1 MTDTDRLDLARTV
14 PLDDAV
20 ASPDHAETVPLH
32 DVTGPSGQEPTVP
45 LRDLRGGTVG
55 ATRTPDT
62 AGTAA
67 PAATTAPADTPAPD
81 EGHRTTE
88 TPRAT
93 EPMPSQSAPG
103 GAVPPTWDA
112 TPPMPPTSSGRGPMA
127 PVRSGA
133 GRGGGTTAGAFYR
146 EAWRR
151 SPRDFGYMALTAVLL
166 CTLYFAFPA
175 VLGIGGFGSRDVLNP
190 FTLLLFFVALFIA
203 RWLGQ
208 FEKLRM
214 SWADPR
220 PIRPVDWTP
229 RWQQN
234 WWTRTGSAVAN
245 PHYWLYLLHAVVV
258 YPMAAVVT
266 VGAGVL
272 LAAGFVWPIAAVLFY
287 VVAGSYLIDPYQV
300 GSFAGLAFLGLL
312 SMAASVVLFP
322 LWLRGSVLAH
332 YWIDHGLLGGFRAEV
347 LEQRVAGL
355 QASRAGAVTAE
366 GQALRQ
372 IERDLHDGPQQRLVR
387 LRMDLASAER
397 SFEKDPERAKQLI
410 AEASGHAQDA
420 LDELRALSRGFAPPI
435 LLDRGLVAALEALC
449 ARSPIPVGLDIRLPE
464 GLELATEVQRN
475 VYFTVSELLTNTAKH
490 AGAST
495 AGVYLGLLVDASG
508 TWFLTV
514 SVTDDG
520 RGGATPRE
528 GHGIQGLMGR
538 MRALDG
544 ELTVSSPA
552 GGPTEATARIPLGAL
567 NGVPTPRA

>member
-1 MTDTDRLDLARTV
+1 APRDPRRCSRTGSCTCST
-14 PLDDAV
+14 PPPSAPRGSGQGP
-20 ASPDHAETVPLH
+20 ASP
-32 DVTGPSGQEPTVP
+32 
-45 LRDLRGGTVG
+45 
-55 ATRTPDT
+55 
-62 AGTAA
+62 
-67 PAATTAPADTPAPD
+67 
-81 EGHRTTE
+81 
-88 TPRAT
+88 
-93 EPMPSQSAPG
+93 
-103 GAVPPTWDA
+103 
-112 TPPMPPTSSGRGPMA
+112 
-127 PVRSGA
+127 VR
-133 GRGGGTTAGAFYR
+133 RGGGSGMSAGAFYR

-175 VLGIGGFGSRDVLNP
+175 VLGIGGLGSRDVFNP
-190 FTLLLFFVALFIA
+190 FTLLLFFVALFVA

-214 SWADPR
+214 SWAEPR

-266 VGAGVL
+266 VGAGLL
-272 LAAGFVWPIAAVLFY
+272 LAVGFLWPVAVVLAY
-287 VVAGSYLIDPYQV
+287 VVLGQYVLDPNQIGSI
-300 GSFAGLAFLGLL
+300 AGLVFLALL

-397 SFEKDPERAKQLI
+397 SFEKDPERAKRLI
-410 AEASGHAQDA
+410 SEASGHAQDA

-449 ARSPIPVGLDIRLPE
+449 SRSPIPVGLDVRLPD
-464 GLELATEVQRN
+464 GLELGSEVQRN

-490 AGAST
+490 AGASA
-495 AGVYLGLLVDASG
+495 AGVYLGLLVDPSG

-520 RGGATPRE
+520 HGGASPRE
-528 GHGIQGLMGR
+528 GHGIEGLMGR

-544 ELTVSSPA
+544 ELTVSSPP

>member
-20 ASPDHAETVPLH
+20 PSPDHAETVPL
-32 DVTGPSGQEPTVP
+32 DTTTPE
-45 LRDLRGGTVG
+45 
-55 ATRTPDT
+55 ATI
-62 AGTAA
+62 
-67 PAATTAPADTPAPD
+67 
-81 EGHRTTE
+81 
-88 TPRAT
+88 
-93 EPMPSQSAPG
+93 PMPSATAPG
-103 GAVPPTWDA
+103 PGGPPGGWDA
-112 TPPMPPTSSGRGPMA
+112 TPPVTPAPPVTPGSPSPTSTPTGSTPTGSKPTPSTPDGRGPDA
-127 PVRSGA
+127 PIRSGSGGNGGSG
-133 GRGGGTTAGAFYR
+133 GRLSAGAFYR

-175 VLGIGGFGSRDVLNP
+175 ILGIGGLGSRDVFNP
-190 FTLLLFFVALFIA
+190 FTLLLFFVALFVA

-229 RWQQN
+229 KWQQN

-258 YPMAAVVT
+258 YPLAAVVT
-266 VGAGVL
+266 VGAGLL
-272 LAAGFVWPIAAVLFY
+272 LAVGFLWPVVVVLAYVIGGRYLLDPNDIGSGAGVLF
-287 VVAGSYLIDPYQV
+287 
-300 GSFAGLAFLGLL
+300 LALL

-347 LEQRVAGL
+347 LEERVAGL

-387 LRMDLASAER
+387 LRMDLAAAER
-397 SFEKDPERAKQLI
+397 SFEKDPERAKRLI
-410 AEASGHAQDA
+410 GEASGHAQDA

-449 ARSPIPVGLDIRLPE
+449 SRSPIPVGLDIRLPD
-464 GLELATEVQRN
+464 GLELATEIQRN

-490 AGAST
+490 AGASV
-495 AGVYLGLLVDASG
+495 AGVYLGLLVDTAG

-520 RGGATPRE
+520 RGGATARE
-528 GHGIQGLMGR
+528 GHGIEGLMGR

-544 ELTVSSPA
+544 ELTVSSPL

-567 NGVPTPRA
+567 NGVPTPRT

>member
-14 PLDDAV
+14 PLDDMAQV
-20 ASPDHAETVPLH
+20 DPHAETVPI
-32 DVTGPSGQEPTVP
+32 DGP
-45 LRDLRGGTVG
+45 RG
-55 ATRTPDT
+55 ATK
-62 AGTAA
+62 
-67 PAATTAPADTPAPD
+67 
-81 EGHRTTE
+81 
-88 TPRAT
+88 
-93 EPMPSQSAPG
+93 PMPSLPEHHASAGWAGTPPAGSSAGDGRPG
-103 GAVPPTWDA
+103 GPGGLGPFGPVG
-112 TPPMPPTSSGRGPMA
+112 SGRSA
-127 PVRSGA
+127 RGA
-133 GRGGGTTAGAFYR
+133 GGTGMGAGAFYR
-146 EAWRR
+146 DAWRR
-151 SPRDFGYMALTAVLL
+151 APRDFGYMALTAVLL

-175 VLGIGGFGSRDVLNP
+175 VLGIGGFGTTRDLVNP
-190 FTLLLFFVALFIA
+190 FTLLLFFVALFVA

-258 YPMAAVVT
+258 YPLAAVVT
-266 VGAGVL
+266 VGAGLL
-272 LAAGFVWPIAAVLFY
+272 LAAGLLWPVAVVGLAAANTGELPGL
-287 VVAGSYLIDPYQV
+287 GSY
-300 GSFAGLAFLGLL
+300 SSAGGLVTLALL

-387 LRMDLASAER
+387 LRMDLAAAER
-397 SFEKDPERAKQLI
+397 AFEKDPAKAKTLI

-449 ARSPIPVGLDIRLPE
+449 TRSPVPVGLDVRLPE
-464 GLELATEVQRN
+464 GLELASEVQRN

-490 AGAST
+490 AGASA
-495 AGVYLGLLVDASG
+495 AGVFLGLVVDATG
-508 TWFLTV
+508 VWYLTV

-520 RGGATPRE
+520 RGGATQRE

-544 ELTVSSPA
+544 ELTVSSPE

-567 NGVPTPRA
+567 NGVPLHRG